1 MPDAKTILI
10 VDDDQDVIRGMKLR
24 FHAAGYSTIVADS
37 AESGMLAART
47 QHPQAIV
54 MDVRMKGRS
63 GIEAVEELKEDKET
77 QNIPVVMLSGCIA
90 AQQQALEKGARFFL
104 RKPFRGREVL
114 TAVAAAIEETDRT
127 PTE

>member
-10 VDDDQDVIRGMKLR
+10 VDDDHDVVQGMKLR

-54 MDVRMKGRS
+54 MDVRMKDRS
-63 GIEAVEELKEDKET
+63 GIEAVEELKSDRET
-77 QNIPVVMLSGCIA
+77 QDIPVVMLSGCIA

-104 RKPFRGREVL
+104 RKPYRGREVL
-114 TAVAAAIEETDRT
+114 TAVEAAIEESHQN